1 MPFRYE
7 IDRARRVVLSTAMG
21 TVTDEELQT
30 HMRGL
35 AADPNFDPTYRQLV
49 DLRDVSKVDVTSGG
63 LRALGRSNP
72 WKAPTRRAVVCER
85 DVVFGLARMYELLT
99 GDDPH
104 EVRVFR
110 EISEALDWLAL
121 DTIE

>member
-7 IDRARRVVLSTAMG
+7 IDRARRLVLSTATG
-21 TVTDEELQT
+21 TVTDEDLHT
-30 HMRGL
+30 HMRRL

-49 DLRDVSKVDVTSGG
+49 DLRDVSNVDVTSGG
-63 LRALGRSNP
+63 LRALGSSNP
-72 WKAPTRRAVVCER
+72 WKEPTRRAVVCER
-85 DVVFGLARMYELLT
+85 DVVFGLARMYQLLT
-99 GDDPH
+99 DDDPH
-104 EVRVFR
+104 EVQVFR